1 MPQWIPGHVLHRLW
15 RAGGLAWTSNYLG
28 HSSEN
33 HNLWEMVTLVKS
45 FMFNLIWPV
54 VVTSTNKNWRLT
66 YLVKCHWGGAGG
78 LGWQPAFPL
87 PNDINLYPC
96 KIRPVARHFS
106 AACTRNF
113 QLNWNMTLTGCF
125 MGFLDW
131 SCLWRDRVK
140 HWMLHEVFALL
151 GKLQRCTIGFP
162 RICIVLMKYEPH
174 GLVLKASMCAI
185 SASSWGKPETWVL

>member
-1 MPQWIPGHVLHRLW
+1 MHVARSIWTQMLQWIPGHALHRLW

-45 FMFNLIWPV
+45 FMFNLIWLV

-78 LGWQPAFPL
+78 LGWQTAFPL

-96 KIRPVARHFS
+96 KIRPVAGAFLLHAQEIS
-106 AACTRNF
+106 
-113 QLNWNMTLTGCF
+113 NWT
-125 MGFLDW
+125 
-131 SCLWRDRVK
+131 
-140 HWMLHEVFALL
+140 
-151 GKLQRCTIGFP
+151 
-162 RICIVLMKYEPH
+162 
-174 GLVLKASMCAI
+174 
-185 SASSWGKPETWVL
+185 ETWLWLGASWAFWTDLVFGEIE